1 MEVFSMRKLDY
12 RYAGFL
18 LWLFALAGCQSANP
32 IGAAETSEQRAYAAY
47 GTFVIAQETAADLV
61 EQQNIPRGVRLRIIQ
76 AEERAKPVADSLL
89 DAYTEFLIVKAEF
102 DAGDTSEQRLI
113 VASNNLD
120 GWITQLA
127 PLIAELFRNIK
138 GAED

>member
-1 MEVFSMRKLDY
+1 MRQLDY
-12 RYAGFL
+12 RYAWLF

-32 IGAAETSEQRAYAAY
+32 MRAAETPEQRAYAAY

-61 EQQNIPRGVRLRIIQ
+61 ERDTIPRGVRLRIIQ

-102 DAGDTSEQRLI
+102 EAGDTSEQRLVI
-113 VASNNLD
+113 ASENLND
-120 GWITQLA
+120 WVTQLA
-127 PLIAELFRNIK
+127 PLVAELLRNVK
-138 GAED
+138 GAEN

>member
-1 MEVFSMRKLDY
+1 MRKLDY
-12 RYAGFL
+12 RYALLL
-18 LWLFALAGCQSANP
+18 LWLTALAGCQSANP
-32 IGAAETSEQRAYAAY
+32 MRAAETPEQRAYAAY

-61 EQQNIPRGVRLRIIQ
+61 EQQSIPRGVRLRIVQ

-102 DAGDTSEQRLI
+102 DAGDTSEQRLVI
-113 VASNNLD
+113 AAESLD
-120 GWITQLA
+120 DWVTQLA
-127 PLIAELFRNIK
+127 PLVADLLRNIK